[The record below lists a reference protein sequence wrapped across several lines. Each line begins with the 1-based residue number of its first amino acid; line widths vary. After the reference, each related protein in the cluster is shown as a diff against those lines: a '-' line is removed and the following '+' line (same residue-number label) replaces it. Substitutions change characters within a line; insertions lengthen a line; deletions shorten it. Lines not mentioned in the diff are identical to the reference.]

1 MCAIHENGKTDELGN
16 AGHVNADPINHS
28 VKHIVREHS
37 GHAAKKSNTLIY
49 VLLYLSITLILFNQW
64 QINEIS
70 ADLRPSTQVASQQQA
85 ISGQPQ
91 LTGNAEQDAIA
102 IVLAKGVPPV
112 YGPELGVSFDD
123 PVASLAILKSLDPT
137 YGNKKITLSGAEL
150 SRYIK
155 IGTTPYIH
163 CEFCCGTKSLVTQSG
178 GAACGCAH
186 AQAMR
191 GLEAYLLKNHGSEY
205 SDEQIMQQLAKW
217 KAQFFPK
224 QMVKRFIEQTASGQY
239 TPDIAAILLGV
250 DTSKLGTIKQADIS
264 SSLNSAPNMVGGC

>member
-1 MCAIHENGKTDELGN
+1 MCAIHESGKTPESEKTVHGEHHKN
-16 AGHVNADPINHS
+16 AALKHS
-28 VKHIVREHS
+28 VN
-37 GHAAKKSNTLIY
+37 AAKKNNTLLY
-49 VLLYLSITLILFNQW
+49 VLLYFSVALILFNQW

-70 ADLRPSTQVASQQQA
+70 ADLHPSSQSFSQQQSL
-85 ISGQPQ
+85 SGTPQ
-91 LTGNAEQDAIA
+91 LTGNAEEDAIA

-123 PVASLAILKSLDPT
+123 PVASLTVLKSLDPT
-137 YGNKKITLSGAEL
+137 YGSKKISLSGAEL
-150 SRYIK
+150 QRYIK

-191 GLEAYLLKNHGSEY
+191 GLMAYLLKNHGSEY
-205 SDEQIMQQLAKW
+205 TDEQIMQQLAKW
-217 KAQFFPK
+217 KAEFFPK
-224 QMVKRFIEQTASGQY
+224 QMVKRFIEQSATGQY

-250 DTSKLGTIKQADIS
+250 DTSKLGNIKQADIS